1 LLLSHLHNRHQLS
14 RRVAMSGIGEA
25 SAILTVAG
33 AGFSLAS
40 KLKEILDDYKD
51 AATTIER
58 LREEL
63 EATSTSLQNLGQ
75 LAERNGLQNK
85 NAVADTRKLTE
96 RCQRT
101 ISDIKSVLRLESV
114 PPDPSSSNRET
125 ELTRLD
131 RVKWVLSKSK
141 LEVPRAEL
149 GRLKL
154 DIMLLY
160 LTLMTLRA

>member
-1 LLLSHLHNRHQLS
+1 
-14 RRVAMSGIGEA
+14 MSGIGEA

-63 EATSTSLQNLGQ
+63 EATSTSLRNLGQ

-114 PPDPSSSNRET
+114 PPGPSSSNRET

-160 LTLMTLRA
+160 FTLMTLRA

>member
-1 LLLSHLHNRHQLS
+1 M
-14 RRVAMSGIGEA
+14 AGIGEA

-51 AATTIER
+51 AAATIEK

-63 EATSTSLQNLGQ
+63 EATSKSLQNLGQ
-75 LAERNGLQNK
+75 LAEQNGLQNK

-101 ISDIKSVLRLESV
+101 ISDIRNLLRLESA
-114 PPDPSSSNRET
+114 PSDPASSNRET

-160 LTLMTLRA
+160 FTLMTLRA

>member
-1 LLLSHLHNRHQLS
+1 
-14 RRVAMSGIGEA
+14 MSGIGEA